1 MVTNIICRILKLLC
15 CTGLKY
21 NEWIIVSCE
30 IHEHNAG
37 KFRVQIFYQNHLVP
51 HETRPECYLNEV
63 TNL

>member
-1 MVTNIICRILKLLC
+1 MVTNIIYRILKLLC

-37 KFRVQIFYQNHLVP
+37 KFRVSSNILSKP
-51 HETRPECYLNEV
+51 LGST
-63 TNL
+63 